1 VARCCT
7 GVQNG
12 EILLGSGQTS
22 ISSGKTLLLP
32 WTKVTGDGEN
42 LHTLLSRWQFLDP
55 FVAVVFID
63 KRITALQKQKTVV
76 AVHSSALVL
85 DDGNNRA
92 SGVSCN
98 GHHNVKCCHHLST
111 SSQETCVDPELCFM
125 QNTYSEVA
133 SRTGNHFQSSSET
146 TQIDS
151 GENLGTNLVKRV
163 WKKSK
168 WLSDFESTGL
178 NGLYARSF
186 TQPTICLNDS
196 GSCLSTSSKTKK
208 CVQDKSGSEKLGEK
222 KRDLS
227 LNLAHERMNDTRG
240 EGRTEG
246 IAGHSEIKCAV
257 TDAGKTVTAKR
268 QHSRTLKKSSVRGS
282 SKGLAAGSN
291 GSSIVADLR
300 HKHNSNM
307 VECNTSAEAESK
319 ERTATKM
326 ESEISEKHARKR
338 PSEIDFNDDD
348 LLITV
353 IVKNRDMGS
362 CHESALWSVSSK
374 AKLMMLKSPK
384 KGSRLLIQ
392 TTQKGNKDVLDGKR
406 MILTR
411 KTVLCWLIATGVMT
425 LKDVVQ
431 CRNPKNN
438 KVLKDGWV
446 TWDGILCSCC
456 IKTLSMSDF
465 KAHADSSLPKSSM
478 NLYLQ
483 SGKSLT
489 LCQLEAWTAE
499 YMYRQSNDCTRKV
512 ETEAT
517 DENDDT
523 CGICG
528 DGGELLCCDNC
539 PSTYHQA
546 CLSAKVTIFSSVSP
560 CDTVVLKTSSKK
572 SHTLCYASFMQE
584 LPDDSW
590 YCHNCTC
597 QSCGCPISEK
607 EISSFSAIL
616 KCLQC
621 GAACKPCYIFVGYS
635 LSSTLHLRFFLEC
648 SPC

>member
-1 VARCCT
+1 
-7 GVQNG
+7 
-12 EILLGSGQTS
+12 
-22 ISSGKTLLLP
+22 
-32 WTKVTGDGEN
+32 
-42 LHTLLSRWQFLDP
+42 
-55 FVAVVFID
+55 
-63 KRITALQKQKTVV
+63 
-76 AVHSSALVL
+76 
-85 DDGNNRA
+85 
-92 SGVSCN
+92 
-98 GHHNVKCCHHLST
+98 
-111 SSQETCVDPELCFM
+111 
-125 QNTYSEVA
+125 
-133 SRTGNHFQSSSET
+133 
-146 TQIDS
+146 
-151 GENLGTNLVKRV
+151 
-163 WKKSK
+163 
-168 WLSDFESTGL
+168 
-178 NGLYARSF
+178 
-186 TQPTICLNDS
+186 
-196 GSCLSTSSKTKK
+196 
-208 CVQDKSGSEKLGEK
+208 
-222 KRDLS
+222 
-227 LNLAHERMNDTRG
+227 
-240 EGRTEG
+240 
-246 IAGHSEIKCAV
+246 
-257 TDAGKTVTAKR
+257 
-268 QHSRTLKKSSVRGS
+268 
-282 SKGLAAGSN
+282 
-291 GSSIVADLR
+291 
-300 HKHNSNM
+300 
-307 VECNTSAEAESK
+307 
-319 ERTATKM
+319 M

-392 TTQKGNKDVLDGKR
+392 TTQKGNKDVLDGKG